1 MVNEEKRKNRMG
13 IAGDSFFDNPDAEKN
28 ETIEERRLRM
38 TKALLAELQQPNA
51 VKDDFFESL

>member
-1 MVNEEKRKNRMG
+1 MG